1 MAATALIRV
10 SVQTRDKLAKFAE
23 EDQTSIG
30 ELLEAAAS
38 KIERERF
45 WKNVNE
51 GYARLKAD
59 PEAWAEYQSELKLWD
74 GQSWDSLEEYPY
86 EYGPDDDK

>member
-30 ELLEAAAS
+30 EVVEAAAN

-45 WKNVNE
+45 WKNYRE
-51 GYARLKAD
+51 GFETLKAD
-59 PEAWAEYQSELKLWD
+59 PEAWAEYQEELKLWD
-74 GQSWDSLEEYPY
+74 GQPLGGLEDYPY
-86 EYGPDDDK
+86 EYGPDDE